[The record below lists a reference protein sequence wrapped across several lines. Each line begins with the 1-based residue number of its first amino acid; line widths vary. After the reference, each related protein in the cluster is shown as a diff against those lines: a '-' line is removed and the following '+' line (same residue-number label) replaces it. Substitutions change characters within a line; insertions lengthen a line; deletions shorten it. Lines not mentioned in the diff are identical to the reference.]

1 MCATDDTLVLTV
13 DLPGLTK
20 ADVDINLSGNG
31 LLLSGRRPAPSLPP
45 GSTMFQHERPVGTFE
60 RMFILP
66 VPVDASKTSAQ
77 MEAGVLTIT
86 LPRRKPVQVAIYTA
100 PQRESKEGKPT
111 TEADTS
117 QETEGA

>member
-100 PQRESKEGKPT
+100 PQREPKEGKPT
-111 TEADTS
+111 TEADTA